1 MSITITKTIPTTSA
15 RYTGGGATTITFSG
29 ANSITINSKKT
40 LIKVNSLQ
48 GKGTFTADELLNP
61 KADFGKNYV
70 IDLKNVADTFKIG
83 GWIEDSGT
91 TSALSA
97 WNKAWQLKAM
107 ATTGGPVTSLVIE
120 NLTFSSA
127 TGSQQVFLEEVNL
140 VVHPHPGKTIDATTY
155 KGIAR
160 IEIDAS
166 FYLGDQR

>member
-1 MSITITKTIPTTSA
+1 MITVTKTIPTTSA
-15 RYTGGGATTITFSG
+15 RYTGGGAVTITFSG

-48 GKGTFTADELLNP
+48 GKGTWTAAELTSST
-61 KADFGKNYV
+61 ADFGKNYV
-70 IDLKNVADTFKIG
+70 VDLKNVTDNFKIG

-107 ATTGGPVTSLVIE
+107 ATTGGPVTSLVME

-140 VVHPHPGKTIDATTY
+140 VCHPHPGKTIDATTY

-160 IEIDAS
+160 IEIDCN